1 MTDDRPGDA
10 TALLLAWRAG
20 DAAALDTLMPL
31 VHREL
36 HTIAERLMSRD
47 RPGQTLQPTAL
58 VNEAFIRLLDV
69 NQIQWESRAHFLAMA
84 ARVMRRVLVDAA
96 RTKHAAKRGAGAVPV
111 LLEDS
116 AIGTAEPGRD
126 VIALHDALEAL
137 AAVDPRKSRV
147 VELRYFGGLTVKET
161 AEVLGISKET
171 VHRDW
176 KFARVWLVR
185 EMGGGTPATP

>member
-1 MTDDRPGDA
+1 VTNDRPGDA

-36 HTIAERLMSRD
+36 HTIAERLMSRE

-69 NQIQWESRAHFLAMA
+69 NQIQWQSRAHFLAMA
-84 ARVMRRVLVDAA
+84 ARLMRRVLVDAA
-96 RTKHAAKRGAGAVPV
+96 RTRNAAKRGAGAETI
-111 LLEDS
+111 LLDDA
-116 AIGTAEPGRD
+116 AIGAAEPGRD

-137 AAVDPRKSRV
+137 AAVDSRKSRV
-147 VELRYFGGLTVKET
+147 VELRYFGGLTVEET
-161 AEVLGISKET
+161 AEVLGVSAET

-176 KFARVWLVR
+176 KMARVWLVR
-185 EMGGGTPATP
+185 ELGGGTAADR

>member
-1 MTDDRPGDA
+1 MTVDRPGDA

-20 DAAALDTLMPL
+20 DDTALAALMPL

-36 HTIAERLMSRD
+36 HTIAERLMSRE

-58 VNEAFIRLLDV
+58 VNEAFIRLLDA
-69 NQIQWESRAHFLAMA
+69 NQIKWQSRAHFLAMA

-96 RTKHAAKRGAGAVPV
+96 RTKHAAKRGAGAEKI

-116 AIGTAEPGRD
+116 AIGGAEPGRD

-137 AAVDPRKSRV
+137 AAIDPRKSRV
-147 VELRYFGGLTVKET
+147 VELRYFGGLTVEET
-161 AEVLGISKET
+161 AEVLGVSQET

-176 KFARVWLVR
+176 KMARVWLVR
-185 EMGGGTPATP
+185 ELGGGPPAER